1 MKILLVED
9 DPDLGRLLSEYLKMH
24 EFEVVHAIDGKTT
37 FDILKS
43 EPVDLATIDIMLPD
57 IDGLEL
63 AKSLKTSW
71 PKLPFIFL
79 TAKNRKEDII
89 SGLKLGADDYITKP
103 FEPEELVL
111 RINVALKR
119 NKSPEGLELK
129 IGQSVL
135 QMSEFRLVT
144 PNQEY
149 KLTQRE
155 TELLGYMIRNRNRL
169 IKREILLKTL
179 WGENDYFLGRSMDV
193 FISRLRK
200 YFKDDPS
207 VVLETFRGTG
217 YLLKEV

>member
-9 DPDLGRLLSEYLKMH
+9 DPDLGKLLSEYLKMH
-24 EFEVVHAIDGKTT
+24 EFEVVHTIDGKTT
-37 FDILKS
+37 LDILKS

-63 AKSLKTSW
+63 AKSLRNSW

-103 FEPEELVL
+103 FEPEELIL
-111 RINVALKR
+111 RINVALRR
-119 NKSPEGLELK
+119 NKSPDGLELK
-129 IGQSVL
+129 IGLSVL
-135 QMSEFRLVT
+135 LMSEFRLET
-144 PNQEY
+144 PKHEY

-155 TELLGYMIRNRNRL
+155 TELLGYMIRNKNRL

-179 WGENDYFLGRSMDV
+179 WGESDYFLGRSMDV

>member
-9 DPDLGRLLSEYLKMH
+9 DPDLGKLLSEYLKMH
-24 EFEVVHAIDGKTT
+24 EFDVVYAIDGKTT
-37 FDILKS
+37 HEILKR

-63 AKSLKTSW
+63 AKSLKASW
-71 PKLPFIFL
+71 PKMPFIFL

-89 SGLKLGADDYITKP
+89 SGLKLGAEDYITKP

-111 RINVALKR
+111 RINVALRR
-119 NKSPEGLELK
+119 NKSPDGLELK
-129 IGQSVL
+129 IGQTVL
-135 QMSEFRLVT
+135 QLSEFRLVT
-144 PNQEY
+144 PKQAY

-155 TELLGYMIRNRNRL
+155 TELLGYMIRNKNRL

-217 YLLKEV
+217 YLLKEI